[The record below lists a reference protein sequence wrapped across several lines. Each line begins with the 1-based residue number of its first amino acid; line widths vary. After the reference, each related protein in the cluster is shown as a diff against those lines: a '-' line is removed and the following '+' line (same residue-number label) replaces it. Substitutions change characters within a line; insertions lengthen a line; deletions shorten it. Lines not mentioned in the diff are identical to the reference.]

1 METFILKDISL
12 SGWAFGDSNDVL
24 DILAGDNWILNDF
37 FAIWKEVSYLNNI
50 RIVCFWEHDWY
61 LVTSLFVFLILCI
74 VFFEDLSI
82 FGIVYFW
89 GPTVRGP
96 ICHFWGADSWAPDNW
111 APGPNCPGPNL
122 PRTIGPRTTGP
133 RGPTV
138 RGPIC
143 HFFRADSWAPD
154 NWAPSPF
161 GICND
166 IFDDLWILFG
176 INDGISMFGMVYIL
190 FWMSHL
196 GLGWQRTEVLY
207 YWDQI
212 PFLTFSG
219 RVSRVAK
226 SSTYIML

>member
-1 METFILKDISL
+1 METFILKGISL

-111 APGPNCPGPNL
+111 APGPDCPGPNL
-122 PRTIGPRTTGP
+122 PLLGGGQLGPGQLGP
-133 RGPTV
+133 NPM
-138 RGPIC
+138 
-143 HFFRADSWAPD
+143 W
-154 NWAPSPF
+154 N
-161 GICND
+161 
-166 IFDDLWILFG
+166 
-176 INDGISMFGMVYIL
+176 
-190 FWMSHL
+190 
-196 GLGWQRTEVLY
+196 LGWLY
-207 YWDQI
+207 GF
-212 PFLTFSG
+212 FLHDVWFFCNLCWHLN
-219 RVSRVAK
+219 VWLAVH
-226 SSTYIML
+226 

>member
-74 VFFEDLSI
+74 VFLKIYLFLGLFISGAQLSGAQFAT
-82 FGIVYFW
+82 FG
-89 GPTVRGP
+89 GRTV
-96 ICHFWGADSWAPDNW
+96 
-111 APGPNCPGPNL
+111 
-122 PRTIGPRTTGP
+122 GPRTTGP

-143 HFFRADSWAPD
+143 HFWGADNWAPD
-154 NWAPSPF
+154 NWAPSSF
-161 GICND
+161 SIFDN
-166 IFDDLWILFG
+166 IFDDWRILFV
-176 INDGISMFGMVYIL
+176 IKYGISMFGMVHIVFL
-190 FWMSHL
+190 MFHL
-196 GLGWQRTEVLY
+196 GLGWSILY
-207 YWDQI
+207 
-212 PFLTFSG
+212 SG
-219 RVSRVAK
+219 CFIWHRG
-226 SSTYIML
+226 